1 MMSYQEGSPPRLLV
15 HPFLIY
21 TVHMLL
27 YIKAPRCYNDSQWNL
42 S

>member
-1 MMSYQEGSPPRLLV
+1 MLSYQEGSPPGVLV

-21 TVHMLL
+21 TVYWLL
-27 YIKAPRCYNDSQWNL
+27 SIKASRCYNGSQWNL